1 MYLYIEEWKK
11 FRLLLKF
18 FYVVPQ
24 SAIILDDSLLRNARI
39 FIKNDNLIWII
50 VFSVVFNLVN
60 TLRNNIK
67 ILISSLQF
75 LKRTLS
81 KFFF

>member
-39 FIKNDNLIWII
+39 FIKNDNLI
-50 VFSVVFNLVN
+50 
-60 TLRNNIK
+60 
-67 ILISSLQF
+67 
-75 LKRTLS
+75 
-81 KFFF
+81 